1 VQESFYHALG
11 AIHAGF
17 KVILGP
23 LFHPGHDVLRIHD
36 ASPQNF
42 FLTNTSYSNRISHA
56 REDDILKRSLVLI
69 GVTVLLSMLLLPSC
83 FYPEVFN
90 ITLNIDKTGAYSFV
104 FDGTLVSITMD
115 QQKDESLLHDQD
127 LERARELEGVLKKN
141 THFQEVKYAGKGRF
155 KVLYRQEG
163 AITSNSELKFLDGH
177 CALLTIEP
185 SEPGQVIIKGATLGK
200 NTLEYLKKLDF
211 TLAGKL
217 TVTTNARVIR
227 HNADRSP
234 WLFGLLGS
242 YAWQINLTPFPEPWM
257 LLQLE

>member
-1 VQESFYHALG
+1 M
-11 AIHAGF
+11 
-17 KVILGP
+17 
-23 LFHPGHDVLRIHD
+23 
-36 ASPQNF
+36 
-42 FLTNTSYSNRISHA
+42 
-56 REDDILKRSLVLI
+56 KRSLVLI
-69 GVTVLLSMLLLPSC
+69 GITVLLSMLLASC

-90 ITLNIDKTGAYSFV
+90 ITLNIDKNGAYSFI

-115 QQKDESLLHDQD
+115 QQKDELLLHDHD
-127 LERARELEGVLKKN
+127 LKRVQELEGVLKKN
-141 THFQEVKYAGKGRF
+141 THFQEVKYVGKGRF

-163 AITSNSELKFLDGH
+163 TITSDSELKFIDDH

-242 YAWQINLTPFPEPWM
+242 YEWQVNLSPFPEPWM